1 MDVFGSGIH
10 GLGLFCIKDIDP
22 GDMVI
27 EYTGTVIRSVLTDKR
42 EKIYDS
48 KVSVGV
54 CVWVCVGWSMS
65 CDRLRF
71 SYNVQ
76 SYKILKQKAEMLL

>member
-10 GLGLFCIKDIDP
+10 GLGLFCVKDIDP

-48 KVSVGV
+48 KVGV
-54 CVWVCVGWSMS
+54 VCKWVWSMS
-65 CDRLRF
+65 CDRV
-71 SYNVQ
+71 SYIHVLIN
-76 SYKILKQKAEMLL
+76 

>member
-48 KVSVGV
+48 KVCVGV
-54 CVWVCVGWSMS
+54 GVWGWSMS

>member
-1 MDVFGSGIH
+1 MRYRSLQKTYKHHVDVFGSAIH
-10 GLGLFCIKDIDP
+10 GLGLFCVKEIDP

-48 KVSVGV
+48 KVGV
-54 CVWVCVGWSMS
+54 VASHVIKLACTK
-65 CDRLRF
+65 L
-71 SYNVQ
+71 
-76 SYKILKQKAEMLL
+76 